1 MKHIVRNIHGRST
14 FMIACVSRG
23 EETQKLKKAL
33 IK

>member
-1 MKHIVRNIHGRST
+1 MKHIVRNIHGDRHQECVRQ
-14 FMIACVSRG
+14 AC